1 MSHNKVV
8 LLLGSNLGDRKKN
21 LSNAKKLI
29 NTDIGEITSMSEII
43 ESIAEDYES
52 QNNFLNATLK
62 VNTKLTP
69 VTLLKKIKEIEQI
82 IGREYT
88 ENQQRYQDR
97 LIDIDILFFNNI
109 KYESK
114 KLNIPHPQI
123 YYRNFIKKI
132 LN

>member
-8 LLLGSNLGDRKKN
+8 LLLGSNLGDRNKN
-21 LSNAKKLI
+21 LSDAQKLI
-29 NTDIGEITSMSEII
+29 NTEIGEITSMSEII
-43 ESIAEDYES
+43 ESVAEDYES

-62 VNTKLTP
+62 INTKLTP
-69 VTLLKKIKEIEQI
+69 IVLVKKVKEIEQI
-82 IGREYT
+82 IGRIYT
-88 ENQQRYQDR
+88 DNQQRYQDR

>member
-8 LLLGSNLGDRKKN
+8 LLLGSNLGDRNKN
-21 LSNAKKLI
+21 LSDAQKLI
-29 NTDIGEITSMSEII
+29 NTEIGEITSMSEII
-43 ESIAEDYES
+43 ESVAEDYES

-62 VNTKLTP
+62 VNTKLSP
-69 VTLLKKIKEIEQI
+69 IVLLKKVKEIEQI
-82 IGREYT
+82 IGRIYT
-88 ENQQRYQDR
+88 DNQQRYQDR
-97 LIDIDILFFNNI
+97 LIDIDILLFNDI